1 MENACPNEDTPA
13 SKRKK
18 LSLSL
23 SRSFGKRTVPLKDV
37 GNSGNSKQFAS
48 PVKEKEYIEAGKGV
62 VPTNTKQC
70 NEWALRPLQ
79 VWATQ
84 RNAAAKSE
92 DQDCVSSNIL
102 ETDDRELVAKFM
114 RYFVL

>member
-1 MENACPNEDTPA
+1 MENACPNEEDTPA

-23 SRSFGKRTVPLKDV
+23 SRTCGKRTVPLKDV
-37 GNSGNSKQFAS
+37 GNSGNSKRFAS

-70 NEWALRPLQ
+70 NE
-79 VWATQ
+79 
-84 RNAAAKSE
+84 
-92 DQDCVSSNIL
+92 
-102 ETDDRELVAKFM
+102 
-114 RYFVL
+114 